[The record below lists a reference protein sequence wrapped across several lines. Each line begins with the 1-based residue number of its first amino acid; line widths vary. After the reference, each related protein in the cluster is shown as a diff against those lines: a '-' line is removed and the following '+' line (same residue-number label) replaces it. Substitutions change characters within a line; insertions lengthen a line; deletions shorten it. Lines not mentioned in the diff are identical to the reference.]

1 MMEMSGIQQHKKTDI
16 LALVRERTV
25 VLDGAMGTML
35 MVEGLG
41 GGEVPEA
48 WNLDKPHVI
57 QSIHRRYFEAGADVV
72 LTNTFGGNRLK
83 LEKKKKDREVLR
95 INTRAAELARAV
107 APPGKFV
114 AGDIGP
120 SGELIA
126 PVGSYSSQE
135 LEEVFEEQAH
145 GLMTGGVDLI
155 IIETMFSL
163 QEALTALKGA
173 RRAGDGPV
181 FVCITYERKGDMFVT
196 MMGETPEDC
205 VKTLEQEGADG
216 IGANCTIKSDDMIPL
231 AAILRSLTNLPVVVE
246 PNAGAP
252 RIKDGITVY
261 TQKPDE
267 FADDVEV
274 MVRHGVNMVGGC
286 CGTTPEFI
294 SAIHAR
300 LAVSSEAQ

>member
-1 MMEMSGIQQHKKTDI
+1 MEVSTIHHHKTMDI
-16 LALVRERTV
+16 LALVRERIV

-48 WNLDKPHVI
+48 WNLEKPHVI

-72 LTNTFGGNRLK
+72 LTNSFGGNRLK

-95 INTRAAELARAV
+95 INTRAAELAKTV

-126 PVGSYSSQE
+126 PVGSYSCQE
-135 LEEVFEEQAH
+135 LEEVFEEQAQA
-145 GLMTGGVDLI
+145 LIAGGVDLI

-163 QEALTALKGA
+163 QEASAALKGV
-173 RRAGDGPV
+173 RRAGGGPV
-181 FVCITYERKGDMFVT
+181 FVSMTYERKGDGFVT
-196 MMGETPEDC
+196 MMGETPDRC
-205 VKTLEQEGADG
+205 VRTLEQEGADG
-216 IGANCTIKSDDMIPL
+216 IGANCTIKSDEMIPL
-231 AAILRSLTNLPVVVE
+231 AAILRGLTNLPVLVE
-246 PNAGAP
+246 PNAGEP
-252 RIKDGITVY
+252 RIKDGSTIY
-261 TQKPDE
+261 TQTPDE
-267 FADDVEV
+267 FADDVEA
-274 MVRHGVNMVGGC
+274 MVRHGVNVVGGC

-300 LAVSSEAQ
+300 LSASSKAQ